1 MSKVSQD
8 LRERLLRQRE
18 SMNSGGSRNNLL
30 IDNKTITEKGIRIR
44 MLPVLR
50 EGASLAEEFRSY
62 YCREL
67 NTGTTSPMCF
77 GLPDPIE
84 EALKSIYLSGSNAK
98 REHARD
104 FINQQREFWM
114 PVVVRGDEGT
124 ATAPNIRIFR
134 CKASIYNSIV
144 DWMMDDDLD
153 DMTDPLEGRD
163 LKVKK
168 TGQGIETRW
177 SVDRLDRAPL
187 SEDKAMVDALMEAAA
202 GFDVREHFYRYN
214 LDTVESIYEGLTGD
228 VLSESHRAA
237 LSGDPRPQPV
247 EEPQPSRKATVSAEL
262 DSLLSEEGEET
273 AAPSDSPFQSGD
285 RVQFT
290 DDEGTVIVGMVLG
303 VDDEDPDNLLV
314 GEDGG
319 DPDEPW
325 SIPVSDLEKAQTKK
339 KSKVKKTTASARIRE
354 AMDD

>member
-18 SMNSGGSRNNLL
+18 SLNTGGSRNNLL

-44 MLPVLR
+44 MLPVIR

-84 EALKSIYLSGSNAK
+84 DALKSIYLSGSNAK
-98 REHARD
+98 REHAKE

-124 ATAPNIRIFR
+124 VSSPNIRIFR

-153 DMTDPLEGRD
+153 DMTDPLDGRD

-177 SVDRLDRAPL
+177 SVDRLDRSPL
-187 SEDKAMVDALMEAAA
+187 SEDKEMVEALMEAAA

-228 VLSESHRAA
+228 VLPESHREA
-237 LSGDPRPQPV
+237 LSGGGRSTRSE
-247 EEPQPSRKATVSAEL
+247 EEPQPSRKAAVSAEL
-262 DSLLSEEGEET
+262 DALLTDDEDESSDDNLF
-273 AAPSDSPFQSGD
+273 AAGD

-290 DDEGTVIVGMVLG
+290 DDDGDVIFGSVLG
-303 VDDEDPDNLLV
+303 VDDEEPSNLLV
-314 GEDGG
+314 VDEGG

-325 SIPVSDLEKAQTKK
+325 SIPVSDLDPAPAKK

-354 AMDD
+354 AMED